1 MIRKQSIFIKIK
13 EVTLTS
19 NIVAIGRKHLALTE
33 IGRSKGGKSSGFC
46 MVWNLPSNMRQIIM
60 QGPDHENLK
69 FLYSHVMKR
78 SYILVAK
85 EALCLTYSTH
95 RCSIMYTWSFFNY
108 TNCHKGGLRC

>member
-1 MIRKQSIFIKIK
+1 M
-13 EVTLTS
+13 TS

-108 TNCHKGGLRC
+108 TKCHKGGLRC

>member
-1 MIRKQSIFIKIK
+1 M
-13 EVTLTS
+13 TS

-85 EALCLTYSTH
+85 EALCFTYSTH
-95 RCSIMYTWSFFNY
+95 RCSIMCT
-108 TNCHKGGLRC
+108 